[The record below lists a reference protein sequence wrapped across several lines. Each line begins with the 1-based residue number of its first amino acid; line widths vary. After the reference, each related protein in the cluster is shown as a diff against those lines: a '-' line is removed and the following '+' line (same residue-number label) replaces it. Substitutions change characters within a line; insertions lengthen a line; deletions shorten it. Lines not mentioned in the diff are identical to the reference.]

1 MEETMVRPVTK
12 DRITVTID
20 LTVIR
25 EIQRRKDSTRYA
37 NLSAITN
44 DLLRQ
49 ALIHEGAKLEA

>member
-1 MEETMVRPVTK
+1 MVRPVTK

-20 LTVIR
+20 LTVIG
-25 EIQRRKDSTRYA
+25 EIERRKNSTRYA

-49 ALIHEGAKLEA
+49 ALMAEGVKLEA

>member
-1 MEETMVRPVTK
+1 MVRPVTK

-25 EIQRRKDSTRYA
+25 ELARRKDSIRYA

-44 DLLRQ
+44 ELLRQ
-49 ALIHEGAKLEA
+49 ALTAEGVKLET